1 MLLMELLRK
10 VLTKSSGMDKRLLK
24 AEIKAILN
32 NENVRRSLRD
42 ADSETLDRIKRDLE
56 TIIGETVE
64 IEEYCALYE

>member
-32 NENVRRSLRD
+32 NENVRRSLRE